1 MQGLAL
7 KSSNKHIMN
16 FSAIL
21 ANKNYREIDE
31 KRLRRHIIIIFIE
44 FTKQLIFPLNDAV
57 KCQGINQINHYIN
70 KVACTCSF
78 IEHYQLKN
86 INHNM

>member
-1 MQGLAL
+1 
-7 KSSNKHIMN
+7 MN

-31 KRLRRHIIIIFIE
+31 KRLKRHIIIIFIE
-44 FTKQLIFPLNDAV
+44 LTKQLIFPLNDV

-70 KVACTCSF
+70 KVPCTCSV

-86 INHNM
+86 INHNMQFL